1 MKSEIITRIENLET
15 RVETMNIKMNDGFK
29 EARQHREAL
38 QEDLDASIRML
49 GKHDK
54 KLARL

>member
-1 MKSEIITRIENLET
+1 
-15 RVETMNIKMNDGFK
+15 MNIKMNDGFK